1 MSQPS
6 SIVWLMRPAKLLRR
20 IAAGDH
26 ANVRF
31 ADLTRLV
38 EACGFELARVS
49 GSHRIFAHPKIPS
62 LLNLQEVAGMAKP
75 YQVRQVHRLLERYD
89 LYPEGEDT

>member
-1 MSQPS
+1 
-6 SIVWLMRPAKLLRR
+6 MRPAKLLGR
-20 IAAGDH
+20 IAAGNH
-26 ANVRF
+26 ANIRF

-49 GSHRIFAHPKIPS
+49 GSHHIFAHPKIPS

>member
-1 MSQPS
+1 MS
-6 SIVWLMRPAKLLRR
+6 
-20 IAAGDH
+20 
-26 ANVRF
+26 
-31 ADLTRLV
+31 
-38 EACGFELARVS
+38 
-49 GSHRIFAHPKIPS
+49 S